1 MTSILGIA
9 SHYHDSA
16 AAILIDGH
24 VVAAAQ
30 EERFSRIK
38 HDASMP
44 CEAIEYCLREAGLS
58 KSQID
63 YVAYYEKPIAK
74 FERLLETYMEF
85 SPFGYPFF
93 RQSVPT
99 WTQSKLHLQHS
110 IRRALDNAYRKQIA
124 FIEHHQ
130 SHAATAFYN
139 SPFDQSA
146 ILTIDG
152 VGEWT
157 TTAIGYGIQNRISLT
172 DDLNFPH
179 SLGLLYSA
187 FTAYLGFRVNDG
199 EYKVMGLAPYG
210 TPEFRKTIL
219 EDLIDLREDGSFRL
233 RMKYFHF
240 CHGSSMTNAN
250 FDRLFGGPS
259 RKADEPLSDRHTNI
273 AASIQNALE
282 EIILKIAH
290 TAYQR
295 THSKNLV
302 MAGGVALNC
311 VANSRVADEGPFKNV
326 WIHGAAGDCGAA
338 IGSAQYVWHQL
349 LNHPRYSKSSN
360 TGRALSNRPSLN
372 LLLGPAFTDDE
383 VTAALDDS
391 RLKYQIF
398 DDEQSLCEAVAKQ
411 IDAQK
416 IVGWFQG
423 RMEFGPRAL
432 GSRCI
437 LADAR
442 SPDMKETLNIR
453 IKQRESFRPFAPAIL
468 AEHVE
473 TYFRIPGNTD
483 CSSMTFVA
491 HLKPTADSLCKFPS
505 IIHRDGT
512 SRLQTVNHLDNPTFH
527 GLLTEFHRQTNCPL
541 LISTSFNLRDEP
553 IVCTPADAIRCFYT
567 TRLDALCIGRFLVLR
582 EGQPKSELVSD
593 LANQRSP
600 IYDVSTSESETLV
613 SKAALVARRLISL
626 PVRIIAE
633 AAMTAAYFG
642 VFFPMGFCRRH
653 LSPSKRLK
661 LEVDAYAESY
671 WKSRT
676 DDKNSKSYFRQS

>member
-16 AAILIDGH
+16 AAILIDGR

-44 CEAIEYCLREAGLS
+44 CEAIEYCLQEAGLS

-99 WTQSKLHLQHS
+99 WTQSKLHIQHS

-157 TTAIGYGIQNRISLT
+157 TTAIGYGDQNQISLT
-172 DDLNFPH
+172 EELSFPH
-179 SLGLLYSA
+179 SLGLLYSS

-210 TPEFRKTIL
+210 SPIYREVIL
-219 EDLIDLREDGSFRL
+219 RELIDLRSDGSFRL
-233 RMKYFHF
+233 RIKYFHF
-240 CHGSSMTNAN
+240 CHGTSMTNAQ
-250 FDRLFGGPS
+250 FDRLLGGP
-259 RKADEPLSDRHTNI
+259 RRMPDEPILNRHKDI
-273 AASIQNALE
+273 AASIQSALE
-282 EIILKIAH
+282 EIVLKLAQTAH
-290 TAYQR
+290 QR
-295 THSKNLV
+295 TRSKNLV
-302 MAGGVALNC
+302 LAGGVALNC
-311 VANSRVADEGPFKNV
+311 VANSRLADEGPFENV
-326 WIHGAAGDCGAA
+326 WVHGAAGDCGAA

-349 LNHPRYSKSSN
+349 LKHPRSSES
-360 TGRALSNRPSLN
+360 TSDGRALSNRSSQN
-372 LLLGPAFTDDE
+372 LLLGPAFSDDE
-383 VTAALDDS
+383 VTAALDES
-391 RLKYQIF
+391 RLQYRTF
-398 DDEQSLCEAVAKQ
+398 ENEQSLCQAVAKQ

-442 SPDMKETLNIR
+442 SPEMKETLNVR

-468 AEHVE
+468 AEYAAS
-473 TYFRIPGNTD
+473 YFRIPGNAD

-491 HLKPTADSLCKFPS
+491 HAKPTTDTVRKFRS
-505 IIHRDGT
+505 VVHLDGT
-512 SRLQTVNHLDNPTFH
+512 SRLQTVSHLDNQMFH
-527 GLLTEFHRQTNCPL
+527 RLLTEFHRRTNCPL
-541 LISTSFNLRDEP
+541 LINTSFNLRDEP
-553 IVCTPADAIRCFYT
+553 IVCTPADAIRCFYA

-582 EGQPKSELVSD
+582 EGQPTLESVPD
-593 LANQRSP
+593 VATQRSSFQ
-600 IYDVSTSESETLV
+600 DASTSERETLM
-613 SKAALVARRLISL
+613 SKAAFAFRRLISL

-633 AAMTAAYFG
+633 AAMLAAYFG
-642 VFFPMGFCRRH
+642 VFFPIGFCRRR
-653 LSPSKRLK
+653 LSHARRLK
-661 LEVDAYAESY
+661 SEIDPSAASY
-671 WKSRT
+671 WELRKDETNPSR
-676 DDKNSKSYFRQS
+676 YFRQS